1 MENFQQ
7 GLPQNGT
14 NLTENESQ
22 INSNRKA
29 SVATIG
35 SQGQERS
42 RKMSR
47 DVVPTIDNYRTIQQH
62 QAQTMGLLMA
72 RRPTMNELCNPSTD
86 VALSEE
92 IVQQD
97 LNEVIWRN
105 AISNYRYF
113 LYHDF
118 FSPKDAI

>member
-1 MENFQQ
+1 MANFQQ
-7 GLPQNGT
+7 GLPQNG
-14 NLTENESQ
+14 NDVTENESR

-47 DVVPTIDNYRTIQQH
+47 DVVPTIDNYRTTQQQH
-62 QAQTMGLLMA
+62 QAQTMGLLA

-86 VALSEE
+86 VAVNEE

-97 LNEVIWRN
+97 LNEVI
-105 AISNYRYF
+105 
-113 LYHDF
+113 
-118 FSPKDAI
+118 